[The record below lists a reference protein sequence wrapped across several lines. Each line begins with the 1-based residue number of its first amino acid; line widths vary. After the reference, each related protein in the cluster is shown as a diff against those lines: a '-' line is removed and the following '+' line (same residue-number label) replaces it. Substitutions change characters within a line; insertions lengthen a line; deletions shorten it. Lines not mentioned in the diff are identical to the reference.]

1 MSRKYSHTSQPNLS
15 ITADDGTVYAYRE
28 LGEVERMKINI
39 PIEETIK
46 NRVSV
51 RNYNSKRLSKNDKGK
66 LVNEISQLTN
76 PFGVNVRIHLIEKD
90 TVSNG
95 EKLGTYGVIKGA
107 NTFLG
112 VTTDKSEFG
121 LVAAGYQ
128 FENLVLIATNMR
140 LATVWLAATF
150 SREQFEKVM
159 DIRDD
164 ELFPA
169 ISPIGYAAGKKS
181 ITESLMRKTMK
192 SDKRKPWE
200 EIFFQ
205 NSFKNSLSRK
215 DANEYVNA
223 LEMLR
228 LAPSATNAQPWRV
241 VKKQGV
247 YHFFETHKSNA
258 NESEKMIKKVDVG
271 IALSHFHQT
280 VLEDQLPGRFEK
292 WEDIKIDI
300 PDNANYIISWN
311 IEKK

>member
-1 MSRKYSHTSQPNLS
+1 MML
-15 ITADDGTVYAYRE
+15 
-28 LGEVERMKINI
+28 NI

-46 NRVSV
+46 KRVST
-51 RNYNSKRLSKNDKGK
+51 RTYEPKRLSKKDKEK

-76 PFGVNVRIHLIEKD
+76 PFGENVRIHLIEKD
-90 TVSNG
+90 SDSNG

-107 NTFLG
+107 NTYLG
-112 VTTDKSEFG
+112 VTTDKTEFG

-128 FENLVLIATNMR
+128 FENLVLIATNMG

-150 SREQFEKVM
+150 SRKQFEKAM
-159 DIRDD
+159 NIQED

-169 ISPIGYAAGKKS
+169 ISPIGYTTGKKS

-205 NSFKNSLSRK
+205 DSFGKALSRIE
-215 DANEYVNA
+215 ANEYVKP

-241 VKKQGV
+241 VKKQDS

-258 NESEKMIKKVDVG
+258 SEDDKMIKKVDLG

-280 VLEDQLPGRFEK
+280 ALEQGSAGHFEK
-292 WEDIKIDI
+292 LADTKIDI
-300 PDNANYIISWN
+300 PQNTNYIISWK
-311 IEKK
+311 IEKQ

>member
-1 MSRKYSHTSQPNLS
+1 
-15 ITADDGTVYAYRE
+15 
-28 LGEVERMKINI
+28 MKINI

-46 NRVSV
+46 SRVSV
-51 RNYNSKRLSKNDKGK
+51 RNYDPKRLSKNDKEK
-66 LVNEISQLTN
+66 LENEISQLAN
-76 PFGVNVRIHLIEKD
+76 PFGENVRIHLIEKD
-90 TVSNG
+90 TATDG

-112 VTTDKSEFG
+112 VTADKSEFG

-128 FENLVLIATNMR
+128 FENLVLIATNMG

-150 SREQFEKVM
+150 SRAKFEKVM
-159 DIRDD
+159 DVRDD

-169 ISPIGYAAGKKS
+169 ISPIGYAAGKRS

-192 SDKRKPWE
+192 SDKRKPWD

-205 NSFKNSLSRK
+205 DSFENPLSRK
-215 DANEYVNA
+215 DANEYVNP

-241 VKKQGV
+241 VKKQGA
-247 YHFFETHKSNA
+247 YHFFESHKNNA
-258 NESEKMIKKVDVG
+258 SEGEKMIKKVDIG

-280 VLEDQLPGRFEK
+280 ALEHGLAGRFEK
-292 WEDIKIDI
+292 REDINIDI
-300 PDNANYIISWN
+300 PVNTNYIVSWN
-311 IEKK
+311 MGNK

>member
-1 MSRKYSHTSQPNLS
+1 
-15 ITADDGTVYAYRE
+15 
-28 LGEVERMKINI
+28 MKLNI

-46 NRVSV
+46 KRVST
-51 RNYNSKRLSKNDKGK
+51 RTYNSKKLSKIDKEK

-76 PFGVNVRIHLIEKD
+76 PFGENVRVHLIEKD

-112 VTTDKSEFG
+112 VTTDKTELG

-128 FENLVLIATNMR
+128 FENLVLIATNMG

-150 SREQFEKVM
+150 SRQQFEKAM
-159 DIRDD
+159 DIQED

-169 ISPIGYAAGKKS
+169 ISPIGYAAGKRS

-205 NSFKNSLSRK
+205 DSFGNPLSKK
-215 DANEYVNA
+215 DANEYVNS

-228 LAPSATNAQPWRV
+228 LAPSASNAQPWRV
-241 VKKQGV
+241 VKKQGS
-247 YHFFETHKSNA
+247 YHFFETHKRNA
-258 NESEKMIKKVDVG
+258 SEDEKMIKKVDLG

-280 VLEDQLPGRFEK
+280 ALETGLTGNFEK
-292 WEDIKIDI
+292 QSDFAIDI
-300 PDNANYIISWN
+300 PENTNYIISWK
-311 IEKK
+311 ILD

>member
-1 MSRKYSHTSQPNLS
+1 
-15 ITADDGTVYAYRE
+15 
-28 LGEVERMKINI
+28 MKINI

-51 RNYNSKRLSKNDKGK
+51 RSYDSKRLSKNDKEK

-76 PFGVNVRIHLIEKD
+76 PFGENVRIHLIEKD

-112 VTTDKSEFG
+112 VTADKSEFG

-128 FENLVLIATNMR
+128 FENLILIATDMG

-150 SREQFEKVM
+150 SREQFEKAM
-159 DIRDD
+159 GIRED

-192 SDKRKPWE
+192 SDERKPWD

-205 NSFKNSLSRK
+205 DSFEKPLSRK
-215 DANEYVNA
+215 DANAYVNP

-241 VKKQGV
+241 VKKQGS

-258 NESEKMIKKVDVG
+258 SEGEKMIKKVDLG

-280 VLEDQLPGRFEK
+280 VLEHGLEGNFEK
-292 WEDIKIDI
+292 QSDFKIDV
-300 PDNANYIISWN
+300 PDNTNYIISWN
-311 IEKK
+311 IDKK

>member
-1 MSRKYSHTSQPNLS
+1 
-15 ITADDGTVYAYRE
+15 
-28 LGEVERMKINI
+28 MKINI
-39 PIEETIK
+39 PVEETIK
-46 NRVSV
+46 MRVST
-51 RNYNSKRLSKNDKGK
+51 RTYEPKKLSVNDKEK
-66 LVNEISQLTN
+66 LLKEISLLTN
-76 PFGVNVRIHLIEKD
+76 PFGENVRIQLIEKD

-112 VTTDKSEFG
+112 VTTDKTELG

-128 FENLVLIATNMR
+128 FENLVLIATDMG

-150 SREQFEKVM
+150 SREQFEKAM
-159 DIRDD
+159 DIQED

-169 ISPIGYAAGKKS
+169 ISPIGYATGKKS

-192 SDKRKPWE
+192 SDKRKPWD

-205 NSFKNSLSRK
+205 DSFENPLSRK
-215 DANEYVNA
+215 DANEYKNP
-223 LEMLR
+223 LEMHR

-241 VKKQGV
+241 VKKQGS

-258 NESEKMIKKVDVG
+258 SDSEKMIKKVDLG

-280 VLEDQLPGRFEK
+280 VLEHGLAGRFK
-292 WEDIKIDI
+292 KQEDIKMDI
-300 PDNANYIISWN
+300 PDNINYIISWN
-311 IEKK
+311 TEKE

>member
-1 MSRKYSHTSQPNLS
+1 
-15 ITADDGTVYAYRE
+15 
-28 LGEVERMKINI
+28 MKLNI
-39 PIEETIK
+39 PIDETIK
-46 NRVSV
+46 KRVST
-51 RNYNSKRLSKNDKGK
+51 RTYNSKKLSKIDKEK

-76 PFGVNVRIHLIEKD
+76 PFGENVRVHLIEKD

-112 VTTDKSEFG
+112 VTTDKTELG

-128 FENLVLIATNMR
+128 FENLVLIATNMG

-150 SREQFEKVM
+150 SRQQFEKAM
-159 DIRDD
+159 DIQED

-169 ISPIGYAAGKKS
+169 ISPIGYAAGKRS

-205 NSFKNSLSRK
+205 DSFGNPLSKK
-215 DANEYVNA
+215 DANVYVNP

-228 LAPSATNAQPWRV
+228 LAPSASNAQPWRV
-241 VKKQGV
+241 VKKQGS
-247 YHFFETHKSNA
+247 YHFFETHKRNA
-258 NESEKMIKKVDVG
+258 SEDEKMIKKVDLG

-280 VLEDQLPGRFEK
+280 ALETGLTGNFEK
-292 WEDIKIDI
+292 QSDFAIDI
-300 PDNANYIISWN
+300 PENTNYIISWK
-311 IEKK
+311 ILD

>member
-1 MSRKYSHTSQPNLS
+1 
-15 ITADDGTVYAYRE
+15 
-28 LGEVERMKINI
+28 MKINI

-51 RNYNSKRLSKNDKGK
+51 RNYDSKRLSINDKEK

-76 PFGVNVRIHLIEKD
+76 PFGENVRIHLIEKD
-90 TVSNG
+90 TVANG

-112 VTTDKSEFG
+112 VTADKSELG

-128 FENLVLIATNMR
+128 FENLVLIATNMG

-150 SREQFEKVM
+150 SRVQFEKAM
-159 DIRDD
+159 DLRED

-169 ISPIGYAAGKKS
+169 TSPIGYAAGKRS

-192 SDKRKPWE
+192 SDKRKPWD
-200 EIFFQ
+200 EIFFKD
-205 NSFKNSLSRK
+205 SFENPLSRE
-215 DANEYVNA
+215 DANEYVNP

-241 VKKQGV
+241 LKKQGS

-258 NESEKMIKKVDVG
+258 TESEKMIKKVDLG

-280 VLEDQLPGRFEK
+280 ALEYGLAGRFEK
-292 WEDIKIDI
+292 RDDIKIDI
-300 PDNANYIISWN
+300 PDNTNYIVSWN
-311 IEKK
+311 MGKK

>member
-1 MSRKYSHTSQPNLS
+1 
-15 ITADDGTVYAYRE
+15 
-28 LGEVERMKINI
+28 MKLNI

-46 NRVSV
+46 KRVST
-51 RNYNSKRLSKNDKGK
+51 RTYDSQGLSKIDKEK
-66 LVNEISQLTN
+66 LENEISQLMN
-76 PFGVNVRIHLIEKD
+76 PFGENVRVHLIEKD

-112 VTTDKSEFG
+112 VTTDETELG

-128 FENLVLIATNMR
+128 FENLVLIATNMG

-150 SREQFEKVM
+150 SREQFEKAM
-159 DIRDD
+159 DIQKD

-169 ISPIGYAAGKKS
+169 ISPIGYAASKRS

-205 NSFKNSLSRK
+205 DSFGNELSRK
-215 DANEYVNA
+215 EANEYVNP

-241 VKKQGV
+241 VKKQGS
-247 YHFFETHKSNA
+247 YYFFETHKSNA
-258 NESEKMIKKVDVG
+258 NEDEKMIKKVDLG

-280 VLEDQLPGRFEK
+280 ALEHGLAGHFEK
-292 WEDIKIDI
+292 QEDIKIDI
-300 PDNANYIISWN
+300 PENTNYIISWKV
-311 IEKK
+311 EL

>member
-1 MSRKYSHTSQPNLS
+1 
-15 ITADDGTVYAYRE
+15 
-28 LGEVERMKINI
+28 MKINI
-39 PIEETIK
+39 PVEETIK

-51 RNYNSKRLSKNDKGK
+51 RNYDSRKLSKNDKEK

-76 PFGVNVRIHLIEKD
+76 PFGENVRIHLIEKD

-112 VTTDKSEFG
+112 VTADESEFG

-128 FENLVLIATNMR
+128 FENLVLIATNMG

-150 SREQFEKVM
+150 SRDQFEKAM
-159 DIRDD
+159 DVRED

-169 ISPIGYAAGKKS
+169 ISPIGYEAGKKS
-181 ITESLMRKTMK
+181 ITESLMRKVMK
-192 SDKRKPWE
+192 SDKRKPWD

-205 NSFKNSLSRK
+205 DSFGNPLSRK
-215 DANEYVNA
+215 DANEYVSP

-241 VKKQGV
+241 VKKQGS
-247 YHFFETHKSNA
+247 YHFFEIHKGNA
-258 NESEKMIKKVDVG
+258 SEDEKMIKKVDLG

-280 VLEDQLPGRFEK
+280 SLEQGLAGSFEK
-292 WEDIKIDI
+292 REDIEIDL
-300 PDNANYIISWN
+300 PDNTNYIVSWN
-311 IEKK
+311 MENK